1 MFYAVLR
8 DKSDGKYYTQRFQF
22 GIVGGQPTLTTI
34 AQDVFPAVVNEKTRF
49 AVGYT
54 TKEAYYSQGAQIFR
68 YNFELNDTPVAVAD
82 FKTGTITAFTLDSYG
97 EQFGVCVQNG
107 NTHDFYWTSTDG
119 QEFEHVKQILGE
131 VKGLIYKSGGS
142 WKYE

>member
-1 MFYAVLR
+1 MENIILSVFN
-8 DKSDGKYYTQRFQF
+8 S

-68 YNFELNDTPVAVAD
+68 YNFELNDTP
-82 FKTGTITAFTLDSYG
+82 
-97 EQFGVCVQNG
+97 
-107 NTHDFYWTSTDG
+107 
-119 QEFEHVKQILGE
+119 
-131 VKGLIYKSGGS
+131 GS
-142 WKYE
+142 CSRF